1 MTTALKPI
9 STKIAAPGS
18 VMAELCNI
26 TKTFSVTGGRELKV
40 LDQIDLAIHEGELLA
55 LLGQSGSGKSTL
67 LRCLTGLTTPTTGRV
82 IAYEK
87 VLNGINPD
95 AAIVFQTFALYPWL
109 TVEENVGVGL
119 MSKKVL
125 TRAEKEAAVEK
136 AIDLIGLNNYHDA
149 YPREISGGMRQRVGI
164 ARALVAEPKILCL
177 DEAFSALDVL
187 TAENLRNEVVTLW
200 KEQATSLKSIFMVT
214 HNIEEAVEMATRICV
229 LFPHPGR
236 LGLVMENNLS
246 YPRNPHDAEFERLVN
261 VIHETIR
268 MQALPD
274 HPPEPALVS
283 GRPISR
289 ARARLE
295 SIPTVPVGRV
305 LGLLSILQDHPELDN
320 IYDIANEIG
329 KEYSETISLLKAAEI
344 LEFVDTPKDEV
355 RFTELGK
362 KFINADS
369 DTRKQIFAEQV
380 RKLRLFHIILAYLEI
395 QEEIDRET
403 VMKDIATALPY
414 EDPEKILE
422 TMIAWG
428 RYAGLMDYD
437 TNTEMV
443 IRPEKEEEE
452 EEEKKKETEVK
463 GQDLQ
468 QPRT

>member
-1 MTTALKPI
+1 M
-9 STKIAAPGS
+9 STELTVPPHVAPTDAPAI
-18 VMAELCNI
+18 AELCNI
-26 TKTFSVTGGRELKV
+26 TKSFAVGRGRELKV

-67 LRCLTGLTTPTTGRV
+67 LRCITGLAAPTTGRV
-82 IAYEK
+82 LAYGK
-87 VLNGINPD
+87 YLAGIHPY
-95 AAIVFQTFALYPWL
+95 ASIVFQTFALYPWL
-109 TVEENVGVGL
+109 TVEQNIAVGL
-119 MSKKVL
+119 MSKLL

-236 LGLVMENNLS
+236 LGLVMENNLA
-246 YPRNPHDAEFERLVN
+246 YPRNPHDQEFERLVN
-261 VIHETIR
+261 VIHDTIT

-274 HPPEPALVS
+274 HPPEPAPVS

-295 SIPTVPVGRV
+295 SIPTVPVGRI
-305 LGLLSILQDHPELDN
+305 LGLLSILQDHPDLDN

-329 KEYSETISLLKAAEI
+329 KDYGETISLVKAAEI
-344 LEFVDTPKDEV
+344 LELVDTPKDEV

-362 KFINADS
+362 KFIAADN
-369 DTRKQIFAEQV
+369 DTRKEIFAEQV
-380 RKLRLFHIILAYLEI
+380 KKLRLFHIILGYLEI
-395 QEEIDRET
+395 QEEIDAET
-403 VMKDIATALPY
+403 VMKDISTALPY
-414 EDPEKILE
+414 ENAESVLQ

-437 TNTEMV
+437 ANTQMV
-443 IRPEKEEEE
+443 TRPEKEEEE
-452 EEEKKKETEVK
+452 EDEKAE
-463 GQDLQ
+463 G
-468 QPRT
+468 

>member
-1 MTTALKPI
+1 MTTALKPT
-9 STKIAAPGS
+9 STKTDTQGPVI
-18 VMAELCNI
+18 AELCNI
-26 TKTFSVTGGRELKV
+26 TKTYSVAGGRELKV

-67 LRCLTGLTTPTTGRV
+67 LRCLTGLAAPTTGRV
-82 IAYEK
+82 MAYDK
-87 VLNGINPD
+87 VLDGINPY
-95 AAIVFQTFALYPWL
+95 ASIVFQTFALYPWL
-109 TVEENVGVGL
+109 TVEQNVAVGL
-119 MSKKVL
+119 MSKLL

-136 AIDLIGLNNYHDA
+136 AIELIGLNNYHDA

-164 ARALVAEPKILCL
+164 ARALVSEPKILCL

-200 KEQATSLKSIFMVT
+200 QEQATSLKSIFMVT

-236 LGLVMENNLS
+236 LGLVMENNLA
-246 YPRNPHDAEFERLVN
+246 YPRNPHDQEFERLVN
-261 VIHETIR
+261 VIHDTIT

-274 HPPEPALVS
+274 HPPEPAPVS

-320 IYDIANEIG
+320 IYDIGNEIG
-329 KEYSETISLLKAAEI
+329 KDYGETISLVKAAEI

-362 KFINADS
+362 RFMDSDS

-380 RKLRLFHIILAYLEI
+380 QKLRLFHIILGYLEV

-403 VMKDIATALPY
+403 VMKDISTALPY
-414 EDPEKILE
+414 ENPEKILE

-437 TNTEMV
+437 ANTEMV
-443 IRPEKEEEE
+443 TRPEKDVEEEE
-452 EEEKKKETEVK
+452 EEEKTEVSS
-463 GQDLQ
+463 
-468 QPRT
+468 